1 MLDLK
6 NSLLL
11 PLLLI
16 GLSLQAQ
23 QKLGLEEAVQTALEN
38 NQQIQLRR
46 IDADISEMRVDPALV
61 GREPTINLNASYE
74 FGWSDASTE
83 TPPLGPGET
92 ENTELNLSGV
102 SHDIIVSP
110 ELNLLLLD
118 GKASRYRLNKLSA
131 ASEVAQL
138 RARQTIEQTVAQV
151 SAAYLQM
158 AQLQSQIDITQQS
171 ITLNRERLN
180 RSEQDAAY
188 GTATSL
194 QQLQIEVDLKTD
206 SASLRQLQ
214 LNYGNAR
221 RKLNKLMGQEV
232 DNSFEV
238 DSAVQVNTGLQL
250 AELERALRQ
259 NNTLLK
265 LQANNVAIADL
276 DVKLAEAAY
285 KPTLSGYA
293 NLTYTY
299 LRNEASFL
307 VKTRSVGPNVGV
319 RFNYPIYDGGAR
331 KIEEQTAI
339 MTQRR
344 RQVEQ
349 RDTETELLKELRN
362 AYATYQNALQ
372 QLRIERSNLELFQ
385 RNLENIQNLYALG
398 QATNTDVRN
407 AQLNLNAA
415 RTRVNNYQY
424 TIKQAEV
431 SIYLLTG
438 QLVQ

>member
-1 MLDLK
+1 
-6 NSLLL
+6 
-11 PLLLI
+11 
-16 GLSLQAQ
+16 
-23 QKLGLEEAVQTALEN
+23 
-38 NQQIQLRR
+38 
-46 IDADISEMRVDPALV
+46 
-61 GREPTINLNASYE
+61 
-74 FGWSDASTE
+74 
-83 TPPLGPGET
+83 
-92 ENTELNLSGV
+92 
-102 SHDIIVSP
+102 
-110 ELNLLLLD
+110 
-118 GKASRYRLNKLSA
+118 
-131 ASEVAQL
+131 
-138 RARQTIEQTVAQV
+138 
-151 SAAYLQM
+151 
-158 AQLQSQIDITQQS
+158 
-171 ITLNRERLN
+171 
-180 RSEQDAAY
+180 
-188 GTATSL
+188 
-194 QQLQIEVDLKTD
+194 
-206 SASLRQLQ
+206 
-214 LNYGNAR
+214 
-221 RKLNKLMGQEV
+221 
-232 DNSFEV
+232 
-238 DSAVQVNTGLQL
+238 
-250 AELERALRQ
+250 
-259 NNTLLK
+259 
-265 LQANNVAIADL
+265 
-276 DVKLAEAAY
+276 
-285 KPTLSGYA
+285 
-293 NLTYTY
+293 
-299 LRNEASFL
+299 